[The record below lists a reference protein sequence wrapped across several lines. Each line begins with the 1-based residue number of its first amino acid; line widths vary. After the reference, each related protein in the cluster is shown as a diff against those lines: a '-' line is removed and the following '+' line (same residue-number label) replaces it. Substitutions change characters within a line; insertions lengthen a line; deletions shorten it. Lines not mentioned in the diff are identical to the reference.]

1 MLDGLALFPA
11 ETWVANEEEPG
22 QSLCH
27 LLCPLGS
34 GGREQ
39 LEGRSKHLGAKGE
52 PEGEGRAEN
61 KVRE

>member
-1 MLDGLALFPA
+1 MFPA
-11 ETWVANEEEPG
+11 KTWVANEEEPG

-39 LEGRSKHLGAKGE
+39 LGAGRGRSKHLGVKGE
-52 PEGEGRAEN
+52 PEDEGCAEN
-61 KVRE
+61 GVRE